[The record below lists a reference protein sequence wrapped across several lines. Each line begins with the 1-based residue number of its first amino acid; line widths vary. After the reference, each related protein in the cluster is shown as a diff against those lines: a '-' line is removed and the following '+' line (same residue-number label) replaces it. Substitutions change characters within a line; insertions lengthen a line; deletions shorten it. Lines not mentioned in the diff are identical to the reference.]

1 MRAGRKWKLY
11 SGVFIVLKKRLRFTA
26 RRWKG
31 IFSDALAL
39 LRRRLLPPHPVV
51 VSDLMAE
58 GQSGHPESA

>member
-39 LRRRLLPPHPVV
+39 LRRRLLPPPPGGSVRSH
-51 VSDLMAE
+51 
-58 GQSGHPESA
+58 G